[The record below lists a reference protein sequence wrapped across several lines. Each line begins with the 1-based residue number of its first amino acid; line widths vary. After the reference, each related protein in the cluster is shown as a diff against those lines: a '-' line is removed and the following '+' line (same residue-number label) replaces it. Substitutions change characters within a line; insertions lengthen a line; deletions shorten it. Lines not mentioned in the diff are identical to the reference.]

1 MIVRKGPPSLPYSHD
16 TAITQDT
23 AKTRSND
30 SLGKHWDPEAYS
42 TSLTERGPGCLT
54 AGRRTHLGPHCHGEW
69 VAGAAPATSPGG
81 GRRGQAG
88 GRAVPSQASLR
99 GPGDSLHFLRVM
111 NTLPDERHFWKS
123 LVSSVR
129 NCNTTRPVRQP
140 PLLAPPPHGPGP
152 PAKGEPRPELTPL
165 ARVPGPPRPPVP
177 ARSRATPSWAPQ
189 VRRRQQKPPAVTAG
203 RLARAGRDF
212 RFSCTSSV
220 NPRVSRV
227 ALRLRARRLLP
238 RLSRMRSDAFGGW
251 TALSSYTVGCRR
263 E

>member
-1 MIVRKGPPSLPYSHD
+1 MRTG
-16 TAITQDT
+16 
-23 AKTRSND
+23 
-30 SLGKHWDPEAYS
+30 
-42 TSLTERGPGCLT
+42 RGPGCPL
-54 AGRRTHLGPHCHGEW
+54 
-69 VAGAAPATSPGG
+69 PG
-81 GRRGQAG
+81 
-88 GRAVPSQASLR
+88 
-99 GPGDSLHFLRVM
+99 GPGDCLHFLRVM

-165 ARVPGPPRPPVP
+165 ARVPGPPGPP
-177 ARSRATPSWAPQ
+177 

-203 RLARAGRDF
+203 KLARAGRDF

-220 NPRVSRV
+220 NPRFARV

-238 RLSRMRSDAFGGW
+238 RLSRMRSDACFRW
-251 TALSSYTVGCRR
+251 LDCVVKLHRR
-263 E
+263 L